1 MMVKYIVKQFGFW
14 LIYDLYCWV
23 GKRKENENGWWVQ
36 VFGIV
41 GVGFGVDE
49 EFGGGAIGHQHHL
62 RPGANSMCEL
72 SEWVLCF
79 KPP

>member
-1 MMVKYIVKQFGFW
+1 M
-14 LIYDLYCWV
+14 
-23 GKRKENENGWWVQ
+23 
-36 VFGIV
+36 FGIV

-72 SEWVLCF
+72 SEWDNHPTKLLL
-79 KPP
+79 